1 MSDKKPL
8 TPLLDE
14 LPMLM
19 RRFEMPPERPANDDW
34 SSWGRAATKT
44 GWRRRS
50 STLSPCGGG
59 S

>member
-19 RRFEMPPERPANDDW
+19 RRFEMPPERPANDD
-34 SSWGRAATKT
+34 
-44 GWRRRS
+44 
-50 STLSPCGGG
+50 
-59 S
+59 